1 MTVMRKL
8 LLLPLFLMIVLEAK
22 AGFPPPVIIDPPNP
36 QEGQMVRVGIFV
48 EYYPPCLI
56 LPRENSVG
64 ETNLLTIDGN
74 DIQIEVLADSFPLC
88 NPIPFDPAPREYY
101 DLGVFQEGEYTVD
114 VNYIAVF
121 GIPTQDIPPFP
132 LPDFF
137 VSDDFASPVTFT
149 VKGVMEA
156 EAVNLLTWQ
165 GLLFFSSL
173 FLLSFFIFRRKLN
186 ANS

>member
-1 MTVMRKL
+1 MGFGRIFSVFFKYVALALML
-8 LLLPLFLMIVLEAK
+8 LGVHK
-22 AGFPPPVIIDPPNP
+22 GHAGFPPPVVIEPPNP
-36 QEGQMVRVGIFV
+36 QAGEMVRVGIFV

-56 LPRENSVG
+56 LPRENSLG

-114 VNYIAVF
+114 VNYIAV
-121 GIPTQDIPPFP
+121 GDLPPQDIPPFP

-137 VSDDFASPVTFT
+137 VSDDFGSPVTFT
-149 VKGVMEA
+149 VRGA
-156 EAVNLLTWQ
+156 PQAVDAMSLPSIFILA
-165 GLLFFSSL
+165 LLFL
-173 FLLSFFIFRRKLN
+173 CLIYFR
-186 ANS
+186 S